1 MRVFL
6 VNQSAALKNAQ
17 IYALHVPMEIIVNMN
32 RNLASLIILLI
43 CMITGLV
50 GTAIAQ
56 TSQQPK
62 TQRIL
67 LEAKLSETGPVIR
80 DGLEWRIFPFNVQNA
95 SNIEELAYASGG
107 SKAFDIEP
115 GEYIVHAAYGHAGV
129 VKKISIGNEAVREEI
144 NLNAGGLKLLATAT
158 GNVRIPARMLKFNVY
173 EQAIQDDGSR
183 KLLARNIKA
192 GEVTTL
198 PVGTYHVVSTFGKLN
213 ATVRADLRVQPGKLT
228 EANLEHRAAIIT
240 FRLVRSSGGDAVA
253 DTAWSILTDGGEV
266 IKESNSTFPTMV
278 LSEGN
283 YTAIAKHN
291 DIVYSQD
298 FKVRSGFNKE
308 VEVLTPN

>member
-1 MRVFL
+1 
-6 VNQSAALKNAQ
+6 
-17 IYALHVPMEIIVNMN
+17 MN
-32 RNLASLIILLI
+32 RIFLTQMFIFVFAVFGWQS
-43 CMITGLV
+43 V
-50 GTAIAQ
+50 AFAQ
-56 TSQQPK
+56 STDEPAK
-62 TQRIL
+62 QRIL
-67 LEAKLSETGPVIR
+67 LEAKLSSTGPIIR
-80 DGLEWRIFPFNVQNA
+80 DGMEWRIFPLNSENPET
-95 SNIEELAYASGG
+95 IEELAYATGG

-115 GEYIVHAAYGHAGV
+115 GEYIIHAAYGHAGV
-129 VKKISIGNEAVREEI
+129 VKKISVGGEASREEI
-144 NLNAGGLKLLATAT
+144 NLNAGGLKLLASAT
-158 GNVRIPARMLKFNVY
+158 GNVRIPSRMLKFNVY
-173 EQAIQDDGSR
+173 EQAIQDNGSR

-240 FRLVRSSGGDAVA
+240 FRLVRSTGGDAVA

-266 IKESNSTFPTMV
+266 IKESKSTFPTMV

-291 DIVYSQD
+291 DKIYSED
-298 FKVRSGFNKE
+298 FKVRSGFNKD

>member
-1 MRVFL
+1 MTRYFL
-6 VNQSAALKNAQ
+6 TR
-17 IYALHVPMEIIVNMN
+17 YIV
-32 RNLASLIILLI
+32 LLLV
-43 CMITGLV
+43 MFGLQ
-50 GTAIAQ
+50 GTSYAQ
-56 TSQQPK
+56 TTADTV

-67 LEAKLSETGPVIR
+67 LEAKLSETGPIIR
-80 DGLEWRIFPFNVQNA
+80 DGIEWRIYPLIADNPDA
-95 SNIEELAYASGG
+95 IEELVYATGG

-115 GEYIVHAAYGHAGV
+115 GDYIIHAAYGHAGA
-129 VKKISIGNEAVREEI
+129 VKKISIGSEAIREEI
-144 NLNAGGLKLLATAT
+144 NLNAGGLKLMASST
-158 GNVRIPARMLKFNVY
+158 GNVRIPSRMLKFNVY
-173 EQAIQDDGSR
+173 EQAIRQNGSR
-183 KLLARNIKA
+183 KLLARNLKA

-198 PVGTYHVVSTFGKLN
+198 PAGTYHVVSTFGKLN

-228 EANLEHRAAIIT
+228 EASLEHRAAIIT

-253 DTAWSILTDGGEV
+253 DTAWSILTDGGEI

-291 DIVYSQD
+291 DKIYSED
-298 FKVRSGFNKE
+298 FKVRSGYNKD

>member
-1 MRVFL
+1 
-6 VNQSAALKNAQ
+6 
-17 IYALHVPMEIIVNMN
+17 MN
-32 RNLASLIILLI
+32 RNLLKSIVIAM
-43 CMITGLV
+43 CMIVGLQYA
-50 GTAIAQ
+50 AIAQ
-56 TSQQPK
+56 SSNETP

-67 LEAKLSETGPVIR
+67 LEAKLSDTGPIIR
-80 DGLEWRIFPFNVQNA
+80 DGLEWRIFPLNSQNPDE
-95 SNIEELAYASGG
+95 IEELAYATGG

-115 GEYIVHAAYGHAGV
+115 GEYIIHAAYGHAGV
-129 VKKISIGNEAVREEI
+129 VKKISIGTEAVREEI
-144 NLNAGGLKLLATAT
+144 NLNAGGLKLQATAT
-158 GNVRIPARMLKFNVY
+158 GNVRIPARMLRFNIY
-173 EQAIQDDGSR
+173 EQVIRENGSR
-183 KLLARNIKA
+183 KLLARNIRA

-228 EANLEHRAAIIT
+228 EANLEHRAAILT

-291 DIVYSQD
+291 DKIYSED
-298 FKVRSGFNKE
+298 FRVRSGFNKD

>member
-1 MRVFL
+1 
-6 VNQSAALKNAQ
+6 
-17 IYALHVPMEIIVNMN
+17 MN
-32 RNLASLIILLI
+32 RNFLGRVIIYVCLML
-43 CMITGLV
+43 GLD
-50 GTAIAQ
+50 TIAYAQ
-56 TSQQPK
+56 SSSDTV

-67 LEAKLSETGPVIR
+67 LEARLSEAGPIIR
-80 DGLEWRIFPFNVQNA
+80 DGIEWRIFPLDTQNPDK
-95 SNIEELAYASGG
+95 IEELAYATGG

-115 GEYIVHAAYGHAGV
+115 GEYIIHAAYGHAGV
-129 VKKISIGNEAVREEI
+129 VKKISIGNEAVREEV
-144 NLNAGGLKLLATAT
+144 NLNAGGLKLLANAT
-158 GNVRIPARMLKFNVY
+158 GNVRIPSRMLKFNVY
-173 EQAIQDDGSR
+173 EQSIREDGSR

-291 DIVYSQD
+291 EKIYSED
-298 FKVRSGFNKE
+298 FKVRSGYNKD

>member
-1 MRVFL
+1 
-6 VNQSAALKNAQ
+6 
-17 IYALHVPMEIIVNMN
+17 MN
-32 RNLASLIILLI
+32 RVLINRLIVLLSL
-43 CMITGLV
+43 LV
-50 GTAIAQ
+50 CFQTPAFAQ
-56 TSQQPK
+56 TSSEVVK
-62 TQRIL
+62 QRIL
-67 LEAKLSETGPVIR
+67 LEAKLSVAGPIIR
-80 DGLEWRIFPFNVQNA
+80 DGMEWRIFPLDTQNPEK
-95 SNIEELAYASGG
+95 IEELAYASGG

-129 VKKISIGNEAVREEI
+129 VKKIVIGNEAVREEI
-144 NLNAGGLKLLATAT
+144 NLNAGGLKLLASAT
-158 GNVRIPARMLKFNVY
+158 GNVRIPKRMLKFSIY
-173 EQAIQDDGSR
+173 EQAIRSDGSR

-192 GEVTTL
+192 DKVTTL

-213 ATVRADLRVQPGKLT
+213 ATVRADLRVQSGRLT
-228 EANLEHRAAIIT
+228 EANLEHRAAILT

-291 DIVYSQD
+291 EKIYSED
-298 FKVRSGFNKE
+298 FKVRSGYNKD